1 MRGGFPLW
9 DAGENSGEVR
19 EAPASA
25 HRAEAHDAERRPE
38 AAPQTPPHLRR
49 EAERGAEKDGRDIR
63 RREAH
68 EVGSRLREGVAAKRP
83 CDTERVPSTIT
94 PQVLHK
100 LTLAGFRC
108 SDADGAGTS
117 RRPGRSLTCLLHNL

>member
-1 MRGGFPLW
+1 MLSDSSAAHKPTDPLSW
-9 DAGENSGEVR
+9 DADEGSDEAR

-25 HRAEAHDAERRPE
+25 HRAEAHDAERRSE
-38 AAPQTPPHLRR
+38 AAPRTPPHLRR

-63 RREAH
+63 RREAQR
-68 EVGSRLREGVAAKRP
+68 VGSRLRERVAAKRP

-94 PQVLHK
+94 LEVLHK

-108 SDADGAGTS
+108 
-117 RRPGRSLTCLLHNL
+117 

>member
-1 MRGGFPLW
+1 MLSDSSAAHKPTDPLSW
-9 DAGENSGEVR
+9 DADEGSDEVR
-19 EAPASA
+19 EAPAA
-25 HRAEAHDAERRPE
+25 ARRAEAHDAERRLE
-38 AAPQTPPHLRR
+38 ATPRTPPHLRR

-83 CDTERVPSTIT
+83 CDTEHVPSAIT
-94 PQVLHK
+94 LEVLHK

-108 SDADGAGTS
+108 
-117 RRPGRSLTCLLHNL
+117 